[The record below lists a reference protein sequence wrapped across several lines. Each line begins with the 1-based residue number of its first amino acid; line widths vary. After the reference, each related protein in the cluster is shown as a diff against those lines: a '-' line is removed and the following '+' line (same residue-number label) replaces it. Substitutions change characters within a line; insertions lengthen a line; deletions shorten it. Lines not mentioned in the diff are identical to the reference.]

1 MTTRRELLIVLGA
14 GAVAAPL
21 ASFAQQPAKVA
32 RIGFLGVVSAA
43 TYESRVDALRAGLR
57 ELGYVEGKNLAF
69 EFRWADGKMDR
80 LPALAADLVHRKVDV
95 IVAQGTSGTR
105 AAQQATPSIPI
116 VMGAGGDVVAI
127 GLVSGLA
134 HPGGNITGLTFFS
147 NELAVKRLEIL
158 ATSVPKSRQVASLVN
173 PDSPGFP
180 PVRDAMELAAKSL
193 KVALKQFP
201 VRGPDDIEGAFSAI
215 VRERIRL
222 VVVHEESAINI
233 HRGRF
238 AQLALQH
245 RLLMAG
251 NKDLAEAG
259 GLVGYGVDFPALY
272 RRAASFVDRI
282 LKGAKPGDL
291 PIEQATKFEL
301 VINLKTAKA
310 LGVKFPQQLLVRA
323 DKVIE

>member
-1 MTTRRELLIVLGA
+1 MKRRKLLIALGA
-14 GAVAAPL
+14 GALAAPFR
-21 ASFAQQPAKVA
+21 SFAQQPAKVA

-43 TYESRVDALRAGLR
+43 TYASRVDALRAGLR

-69 EFRWADGKMDR
+69 EFRWAEGKIDR
-80 LPALAADLVHRKVDV
+80 LPALAADLVRLNVDV

-105 AAQQATPSIPI
+105 AAQQATTSIPI
-116 VMGAGGDVVAI
+116 VMGASGDVVAI

-147 NELAVKRLEIL
+147 TELAVKRLEFL
-158 ATSVPKSRQVASLVN
+158 ATSFPKNRQVAFLAN
-173 PDSPGFP
+173 PDSPGLR
-180 PVRDAMELAAKSL
+180 PVSDAMELAAKSL
-193 KVALKQFP
+193 KVALKQYP
-201 VRGPDDIEGAFSAI
+201 LRGPEEIEGAFSAI

-222 VVVHEESAINI
+222 VAVYEESSINI
-233 HRGRF
+233 HRSRF
-238 AQLALQH
+238 AQLALYH

-272 RRAASFVDRI
+272 RRAANFVDRI